1 MKSRLKSIVRKHKW
15 GEVFNHVF
23 LAFLLPFYADT
34 YIPSILLK
42 KKLPILPS
50 EYKNLHNV
58 LQLRLSLIGELV
70 RNEQTLPLNET
81 KT

>member
-1 MKSRLKSIVRKHKW
+1 M
-15 GEVFNHVF
+15 F

-42 KKLPILPS
+42 KKLHILPS
-50 EYKNLHNV
+50 EYKKLHNV
-58 LQLRLSLIGELV
+58 LQLRLSLIGMLV
-70 RNEQTLPLNET
+70 RNKQTTPLNES